1 MYDLLTV
8 FLQVKTSHGR
18 NLARLIVGLLLG
30 LLYPLSLGAAG
41 GEDERPVPSALQNP
55 VLRSHYRS
63 LFLSVYRGEAFSK
76 NSRTSSSFIDNQIE
90 HLLVRVDRKLE
101 ILHDSLDEL
110 TALRNQVVEGREVDA
125 EVRTRWKQSTRQIT
139 QSSDDLHE
147 MLSAIFLQLRRS
159 DGFVARI
166 SENAGNIFYEKE
178 IRYLTRQGES
188 AALLIRSYL
197 FSPAATIHFSDLRY
211 TNMLILLHHARLMAR
226 ALNRQLS

>member
-1 MYDLLTV
+1 M
-8 FLQVKTSHGR
+8 
-18 NLARLIVGLLLG
+18 
-30 LLYPLSLGAAG
+30 
-41 GEDERPVPSALQNP
+41 
-55 VLRSHYRS
+55 
-63 LFLSVYRGEAFSK
+63 
-76 NSRTSSSFIDNQIE
+76 
-90 HLLVRVDRKLE
+90 RVDRKLE

-125 EVRTRWKQSTRQIT
+125 ELRTRWKQSTRQIT